1 MPSQDEPER
10 PHISEHGA
18 WPSTSANSFRQQ
30 YLAPTDGLITHDHA
44 SPELGGT
51 RTTPFPATL
60 APTND
65 LLPVSTIDNLPS
77 LTNGSNP
84 VSSNEPTAVPSPA
97 DSQHGAIPVA
107 AIDASRTP
115 SVAEMEVEEQEE
127 RDTIGG
133 FEPIKTTTSHTPGR
147 PGMQSHPSRLTEDD
161 LFRVLSRRRTNTS
174 GRQGSIMTEA
184 EASER
189 GEEQAEIERLMSRM
203 FGKDRKANSEE
214 EKTRHVGLVFK
225 NLTVKGM
232 GLGAAL
238 QPTLSGPFLGLP
250 RLVKALITGGP
261 KAASGKPPV
270 RTILNNFTGC
280 VRPGEMLLVL
290 GRPGSGCS
298 TFLKVL
304 ANQRFGYESI
314 DGEVT
319 YGGTDSKTMGKH
331 YRGEVLYNPE
341 DDLHYA
347 TLKVKDTL
355 KFALSTRTPGKASRN
370 EGESRADYIKEFLR
384 VVAKLFWIEHTMNT
398 KVGDEYVRGVSGG
411 EKKRVSIAEAMI
423 TKASTQ
429 CWDNS
434 TRGLDAST
442 ALEYVESLRSLTNM
456 AHISTS
462 VALYQAGESLY
473 DLFDK
478 VVLIDEGKCLYY
490 GPSDDAAAYFEGL
503 GFLRPQRWTTADF
516 LTSVSDPHERQI
528 REGYE
533 HRIPRSAEQF
543 EAAFKNS
550 QLHETNIHDV
560 ETFEAEAEHQRQER
574 LAAMTKATKE
584 KNYTLPF
591 HKQVWACTHRQV
603 LVTLGDKQSLG
614 GKWGGIMFQA
624 LIVGSLFFNMPKTS
638 AGVFERGGV
647 MFFMLLFNALL
658 ALAELTSAFSSRP
671 ILLKHK
677 TL

>member
-1 MPSQDEPER
+1 MASSDEPDR
-10 PHISEHGA
+10 PHLSERGA

-30 YLAPTDGLITHDHA
+30 YLAPAQT
-44 SPELGGT
+44 SST
-51 RTTPFPATL
+51 RTTPDIDTQVVNACSDDVPSSSNSTNGMPATTE
-60 APTND
+60 AEA
-65 LLPVSTIDNLPS
+65 
-77 LTNGSNP
+77 
-84 VSSNEPTAVPSPA
+84 SSGDDKTVVPSPS
-97 DSQHGAIPVA
+97 DSHAEAVPTTTSAHPREPTSPARESQIIEDEKGDEVGAFA
-107 AIDASRTP
+107 
-115 SVAEMEVEEQEE
+115 
-127 RDTIGG
+127 
-133 FEPIKTTTSHTPGR
+133 PIKTATSTKAAVR
-147 PGMQSHPSRLTEDD
+147 PGLQKRTSSRMTEDD
-161 LFRVLSRRRTNTS
+161 LFRVLSRRRTYQS
-174 GRQGSIMTEA
+174 GRQASFMTED
-184 EASER
+184 EASAA

-203 FGKDRKANSEE
+203 FGKDRQAHSED
-214 EKTRHVGLVFK
+214 EKTRHVGVVFR
-225 NLTVKGM
+225 NLTVTGM

-238 QPTLSGPFLGLP
+238 QPTIGDPFLGIP
-250 RLVKALITGGP
+250 RKVAALLSRGVKKVAPI
-261 KAASGKPPV
+261 
-270 RTILNNFTGC
+270 RTIVNDFTGC

-319 YGGTDSKTMGKH
+319 YGGTDAESMGKH

-347 TLKVKDTL
+347 TLSVKNTL
-355 KFALSTRTPGKASRN
+355 QFALKTRTPGKASRN
-370 EGESRADYIKEFLR
+370 EGETRAEYVKEFLR
-384 VVAKLFWIEHTMNT
+384 VVSKLFWIEHTMNT
-398 KVGDEYVRGVSGG
+398 KVGDEFVRGVSGG

-442 ALEYVESLRSLTNM
+442 ALEYVQSLRSLTNM
-456 AHISTS
+456 AHISTA

-478 VVLIDEGKCLYY
+478 VVLIDEGRCLYY
-490 GPSDDAAAYFEGL
+490 GPTEEAAAYFENL
-503 GFLRPQRWTTADF
+503 GFRRPQRWTTADF
-516 LTSVSDPHERQI
+516 LTSVSDPHERQV

-533 HRIPRSAEQF
+533 RRIPRSADQF
-543 EAAFKNS
+543 EAAFKS
-550 QLHETNIHDV
+550 SPV
-560 ETFEAEAEHQRQER
+560 FEANVRDIESFEQEVGQQKEER
-574 LAAMTKATKE
+574 LAAATKATKE
-584 KNYTLPF
+584 KNYTLPY
-591 HKQVWACTHRQV
+591 HKQVWVCTHRQF
-603 LVTLGDKQSLG
+603 LVMIGDKQSLG
-614 GKWGGIMFQA
+614 GKWGGILFQA

-638 AGVFERGGV
+638 SGVFERGGV

-677 TL
+677 SL